1 MVQHVILGTAGHIDH
16 GKTAL
21 VRALTGIDCDRL
33 PEEKARGI
41 TIDLGFA
48 WLEAGDY
55 RIGIVD
61 VPGHER
67 FVKNML
73 AGATGIDLALFVVAA
88 DDGIMPQTR
97 EHFDI
102 LNLLALRR
110 GVIALTKCD
119 LVDATAR
126 DVVALEVRELVR
138 DTFLADAPIIQT
150 SATTGAGIDELR
162 KALAQQCA
170 WLAEDERK
178 ASGTDGVLTDWF
190 RLAIDRS
197 FVVQGHGTV
206 VTGSVVSGSVHVG
219 DELEW
224 LPSRTR
230 VRVRSLHN
238 HDNPVEE
245 VHRGMR
251 AAINLAGIPADAIER
266 GQELATPGYL
276 IPSRSLTVRLRASP
290 EARRPLRHR
299 TPVRVHIGTAEILG
313 IVSLLD
319 SDVLVP
325 GEWGLA
331 QIFLETP
338 ATATWCQPFVIRE
351 SSSATTLGGGRV
363 LQPVARKIRRKHTE
377 LIERA
382 ETLIAGAPAQRAKT
396 VAWFHGSGGLTES
409 DLQREAGIPA
419 KSASYVTNDLV
430 RSGELIEI
438 SLGPGRS
445 RWLSADVIAE
455 IEHRIVAI
463 LQALHTE
470 LPLLTTH
477 DRKMVQSRLDYIGDS
492 SLVQEVVDR
501 LLRSGRLVGDA
512 RRVALSDFRPKLS
525 ANQRKLLE
533 RVVTEHRQAGF
544 QPPEPASFARL
555 AGGNAASLGD
565 IFEVAVA
572 ESSLVRIAD
581 QLFLHIDSAAEME
594 RRVREALL
602 RPPGKLTVAEIRDLL
617 GTTRKYAI
625 PFCEY
630 LDRSG
635 ITRREGDFRVLP
647 ETGVKSAAAAGE

>member
-1 MVQHVILGTAGHIDH
+1 MIQHVILGTAGHIDH

-48 WLEAGDY
+48 WFEAGGF

-126 DVVALEVRELVR
+126 DVVSLEIRELVR
-138 DTFLADAPIIQT
+138 GSFLADAPLICT
-150 SATTGAGIDELR
+150 SATTGDGIEDLR
-162 KALAQQCA
+162 RAIADQCA
-170 WLAEDERK
+170 ELAGDEK
-178 ASGTDGVLTDWF
+178 TASSNGVPTGWF

-206 VTGSVVSGSVHVG
+206 VTGSVVSGSVSVG

-238 HDNPVEE
+238 HDNPVDE

-251 AAINLAGIPADAIER
+251 AAINLAGVSADAIER

-319 SDVLVP
+319 ADALAP
-325 GEWGLA
+325 GQWGVA
-331 QIFLETP
+331 QLFLESP
-338 ATATWCQPFVIRE
+338 ATATWIQPFVVRE
-351 SSSATTLGGGRV
+351 SSSATTLGGGCV

-382 ETLIAGAPAQRAKT
+382 ETLIAGEPPLRAKT
-396 VAWFHGSGGLTES
+396 VAWFHGPGGLTDS
-409 DLQREAGIPA
+409 DLQREAGIPVQ
-419 KSASYVTNDLV
+419 SAADVTGELV
-430 RSGELIEI
+430 RSGDLVEFN
-438 SLGPGRS
+438 LGANRS
-445 RWLSADVIAE
+445 RWLSADVIAD
-455 IEHRIVAI
+455 IEQRILGIV
-463 LQALHTE
+463 QALHVDS
-470 LPLLTTH
+470 PLVTAH
-477 DRKMVQSRLDYIGDS
+477 DRKMVQSRLDYVGDS
-492 SLVQEVVDR
+492 ALVQDVVDR
-501 LLRSGRLVGDA
+501 LLQQGKLVGDA
-512 RRVALSDFRPKLS
+512 RRIALSEFRPKLS

-533 RVVTEHRQAGF
+533 RVVAEHRQAGF
-544 QPPEPASFARL
+544 QPPDPGSFARL

-572 ESSLVRIAD
+572 EADLVRISD
-581 QLFLHIDSAAEME
+581 QLFLHRESANEME
-594 RRVREALL
+594 QRVRDALS
-602 RPPGKLTVAEIRDLL
+602 RPPGRLTVAEIRDLL

-630 LDRSG
+630 LDRAG
-635 ITRREGDFRVLP
+635 VTRREGDFRVLP
-647 ETGVKSAAAAGE
+647 DANAKSSARTNE